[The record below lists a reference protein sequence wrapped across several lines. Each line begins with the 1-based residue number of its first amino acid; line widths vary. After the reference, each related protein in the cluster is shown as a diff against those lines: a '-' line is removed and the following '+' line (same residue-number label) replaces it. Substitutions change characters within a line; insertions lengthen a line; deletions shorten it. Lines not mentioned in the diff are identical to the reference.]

1 MHTHAHAH
9 ALVTQILYAHAL
21 VHTWTCAHA
30 HTHLCT
36 CTCIVKHPYAR
47 SICTCTC
54 ICAHADMCTRICTC
68 AHAHASRACS
78 LPLFPATDIHI
89 PVLQVRL
96 AAEAAFKARL
106 ESAEKESAVARER
119 ACVPGRRV
127 RRRVRAEGEG
137 GPSKAARLP
146 LH

>member
-1 MHTHAHAH
+1 MHM
-9 ALVTQILYAHAL
+9 
-21 VHTWTCAHA
+21 
-30 HTHLCT
+30 
-36 CTCIVKHPYAR
+36 R
-47 SICTCTC
+47 
-54 ICAHADMCTRICTC
+54 TR
-68 AHAHASRACS
+68 AHASHVCS
-78 LPLFPATDIHI
+78 LSLFPATDIHL
-89 PVLQVRL
+89 PVLQVRRL